1 MREALAY
8 RRNRWGSPARPLAQ
22 NAPHPTSR
30 LLKPRASLT
39 LNGGTSILI
48 VLERRRDQASPSPFG
63 APPFLGAR
71 RGGAQSP
78 RARASSF
85 CFSARRRWDYAAAAS
100 TLNDITASINRN
112 PPPAKAPT
120 DEAGLRRFAEE
131 WGARYEKNPKDK
143 TAAIAYAKALLALKQ
158 TSQAMA
164 ILQGLALQ
172 YPQDMSVLAAY
183 GKGLASAGQLNQAA
197 EVLSHAH
204 TPEKPDWS
212 VVSTQGTIA
221 DELGDHEAAR
231 RFYDEALKIRP
242 DDPGVLSNLGLS
254 YALSRQLPRAEETLK
269 QAAIQPGADMRVR
282 QNLALVLALE
292 GKFDQAE
299 EWSRRDLSAHGR
311 GRQCRA
317 DQDDDLRVQH
327 LARHP
332 EGRAE
337 GETRQDRMRPATE
350 NS

>member
-1 MREALAY
+1 MIKLLRPLSAHRLFLAQGEAE
-8 RRNRWGSPARPLAQ
+8 RNRLVRSLVF
-22 NAPHPTSR
+22 
-30 LLKPRASLT
+30 LLLSAA
-39 LNGGTSILI
+39 G
-48 VLERRRDQASPSPFG
+48 
-63 APPFLGAR
+63 LGLS
-71 RGGAQSP
+71 GCS
-78 RARASSF
+78 
-85 CFSARRRWDYAAAAS
+85 S
-100 TLNDITASINRN
+100 TLDDVTASINRN
-112 PPPAKAPT
+112 PPPAKTPT

-131 WGARYEKNPKDK
+131 WGARYDKNPKDK

-158 TSQAMA
+158 TSQAVA
-164 ILQGLALQ
+164 ILQGLAIQ

-231 RFYDEALKIRP
+231 RFYDEALKILP
-242 DDPGVLSNLGLS
+242 DDPGVLSNLSLS

-299 EWSRRDLSAHGR
+299 EWSRRDLSAIDAAANVAQIKMMISESNTWRDIQKHAPKEKR
-311 GRQCRA
+311 SKTNR
-317 DQDDDLRVQH
+317 
-327 LARHP
+327 
-332 EGRAE
+332 
-337 GETRQDRMRPATE
+337 TATE
-350 NS
+350 NG